1 MSDIKFLKAN
11 LNNNVTL
18 IHTDLQVK
26 MKNVILLLISILC
39 LSVLS
44 CSAWF
49 KFSKKLLK
57 IYLRFNYI
65 LKINFTSKLTKAK
78 CNKNLKRNDNC
89 SLDLKINFVACIKK
103 KRGYFA
109 AFLYHIILGGCLEIQ
124 SLFIFLK
131 LWPS

>member
-18 IHTDLQVK
+18 IVHTDLQVK
-26 MKNVILLLISILC
+26 MKNVILLLISIDAILC

-124 SLFIFLK
+124 SLFI
-131 LWPS
+131 W